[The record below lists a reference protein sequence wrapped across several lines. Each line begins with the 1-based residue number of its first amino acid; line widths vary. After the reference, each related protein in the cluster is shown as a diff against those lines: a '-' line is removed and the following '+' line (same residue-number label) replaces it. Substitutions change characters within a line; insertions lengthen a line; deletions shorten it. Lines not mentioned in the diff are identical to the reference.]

1 MGWAYA
7 GEWGMLAGLTFAN
20 LKNVQE
26 GRAWF
31 RRPWIHASGMIA
43 GYYLF
48 KAASA
53 WEDEALKRIIARYER
68 KGYSIPEDRKELFAP
83 ATYK

>member
-1 MGWAYA
+1 
-7 GEWGMLAGLTFAN
+7 MLAGFTFAN

-31 RRPWIHASGMIA
+31 RRPWIHLGGMLA
-43 GYYLF
+43 GYYMF
-48 KAASA
+48 KAASD
-53 WEDEALKRIIARYER
+53 WEDEALRRIITRYER
-68 KGYSIPEDRKELFAP
+68 KGYQIPEDRKELFTA